1 MGVKRRRGRR
11 VKGNLFIV
19 SAPSGTG
26 KTSILKRVID
36 QVEQLEF
43 SVSHT
48 TRASRKGE
56 LEGGDYH
63 FVSRR
68 TFEEMIEQ
76 NAFLE
81 WAMVHDNY
89 YGTAV
94 LPVEEKL
101 RDGYDVILDIDVQ
114 GAEIIRQKGRIDYI
128 DVFVAPPD
136 AIELEARLRR
146 RGTEDEQ
153 SIAMRLANSVEEM
166 LQSSKYRYLVVN
178 DRLDDAVTMLCAI
191 IYAQRAEG
199 RRNLQGLPNRI
210 SL

>member
-1 MGVKRRRGRR
+1 MN
-11 VKGNLFIV
+11 GNLFIV

-26 KTSILKRVID
+26 KTSILKRVIN

-48 TRASRKGE
+48 TRLPRKGE
-56 LEGGDYH
+56 QDGRDYH
-63 FVSRR
+63 FVSRQV
-68 TFEEMIEQ
+68 FERMIDE

-81 WAMVHDNY
+81 WATVHDNY
-89 YGTAV
+89 YGTA
-94 LPVEEKL
+94 LEPVEVKL
-101 RDGYDVILDIDVQ
+101 RQGFDVVLDIDVQ
-114 GAEIIRQKGRIDYI
+114 GAEIVRQQRRIDYI
-128 DVFVAPPD
+128 DVFIAPPD
-136 AIELEARLRR
+136 AAELEARLRR

-153 SIAMRLANSVEEM
+153 SIATRLANSVEEM

-178 DRLDDAVTMLCAI
+178 DQLEDAVTMLRAI

-199 RRNLQGLPNRI
+199 RRNLHGLPNRI